1 MVLNFFF
8 EIFITRLKNMVV
20 IFQTK
25 FFRVGAWGTALVLS
39 GTLCACDGEKKNANK
54 VLSNKHVF
62 NASVRE
68 IMGDAK
74 IIIDG
79 DAYSLD
85 VGQNVFEK
93 TQLEA
98 GVASSVVLS
107 VADGSALKVDGKSVI
122 QFDATIES
130 LKRTMSVALRQGRLM
145 FDVQKQAI
153 KDEFEISTE
162 NVVSVVRSAVGFV
175 ENIDGLEVSSL
186 KEGSVVA
193 VKSDLEQS
201 IKNGQTLIAN
211 VNGIKILPL
220 ASSGTLFLAR
230 AIDSV
235 ATEAA
240 SELGVH
246 ASKLN
251 LDKIAAMLVAFDD
264 AYKKKADSLI
274 KKTQVSFKPKILNEY
289 IGKPSV
295 TLEALFVPGSI
306 VSVQGFVDTI
316 PESGIYKRTFEW
328 ADSTAFG
335 PKRFVVNCSNG
346 EVEYICHTWITNFV
360 SAKMA
365 EVLTKADERKT
376 HVVKDTVQQPK
387 NLKPTVVIEGS
398 GRERIHVLPEERD
411 IPATLRFSVA
421 GLMGADLKQIKK
433 IVVKRKGAIIKT
445 FSGDELTTN
454 SFKLPLRLKQNRI
467 AHIEIWVYFVNGK
480 RIKGRK
486 VYETYCYFENYEG
499 GKKSNRINDMT
510 AEEEYKNVVSK
521 HLLKNE

>member
-8 EIFITRLKNMVV
+8 EIFITRLKNMVA
-20 IFQTK
+20 ICLTK
-25 FFRVGAWGTALVLS
+25 FFRVGAWGVAFVLS
-39 GTLCACDGEKKNANK
+39 GALCACDGEKKNANK
-54 VLSNKHVF
+54 VLSEKHVF
-62 NASVRE
+62 NATVRE

-235 ATEAA
+235 ATKTA

-251 LDKIAAMLVAFDD
+251 LDKIVAMLVAFDE

-274 KKTQVSFKPKILNEY
+274 KKTQVAFKPKTLNEY

-295 TLEALFVPGSI
+295 TLEALFVPGCI

-316 PESGIYKRTFEW
+316 LESGLYKRTFEW
-328 ADSTAFG
+328 VDSTAFG
-335 PKRFVVNCSNG
+335 PKRFVVNCGNG
-346 EVEYICHTWITNFV
+346 EVEYICHTWSTNFV

-365 EVLTKADERKT
+365 EVLTKADGRKT

-421 GLMGADLKQIKK
+421 GLMGSDLKQIKK

-454 SFKLPLRLKQNRI
+454 SFKLPIRLKQNRV
-467 AHIEIWVYFVNGK
+467 AHIEISVYFVNGK
-480 RIKGRK
+480 LIKGRK

-499 GKKSNRINDMT
+499 GKKSNRVNDMT

>member
-8 EIFITRLKNMVV
+8 EIFITRLKNMVA
-20 IFQTK
+20 ICLTK
-25 FFRVGAWGTALVLS
+25 FFRVGAWGVAFVLS
-39 GTLCACDGEKKNANK
+39 GTLCACDDENKTNK
-54 VLSNKHVF
+54 VLPGKHVF
-62 NASVRE
+62 NATVRE
-68 IMGDAK
+68 ITGDSR

-79 DAYSLD
+79 DASSLN
-85 VGQNVFEK
+85 VGQDVFEK
-93 TQLEA
+93 MQLA
-98 GVASSVVLS
+98 TGVASSVVLS
-107 VADGSALKVDGKSVI
+107 VADGSAFKMDGKSEI
-122 QFDATIES
+122 QLDVTVES
-130 LKRTMSVALRQGRLM
+130 MKRTMSVALHRGRLM
-145 FDVQKQAI
+145 FDVQKQTL

-186 KEGSVVA
+186 KEGSIVVA
-193 VKSDLEQS
+193 KAGSEQS

-211 VNGIKILPL
+211 MNGSKILSL
-220 ASSGTLFLAR
+220 TSSGTLILAR
-230 AIDSV
+230 VIDSV

-251 LDKIAAMLVAFDD
+251 IDKLEAKLVAFDE

-274 KKTQVSFKPKILNEY
+274 KKTQVAFKPKILNEY

-365 EVLTKADERKT
+365 EVLTKADGRKT

-421 GLMGADLKQIKK
+421 GLMGSDLKQIKK

-454 SFKLPLRLKQNRI
+454 SFKLPIRLKQNRV
-467 AHIEIWVYFVNGK
+467 AHIEISVYFVNGK
-480 RIKGRK
+480 LIKGRK

-499 GKKSNRINDMT
+499 GKKSNRVNDMT

>member
-1 MVLNFFF
+1 MVA
-8 EIFITRLKNMVV
+8 

-25 FFRVGAWGTALVLS
+25 FFRVGALGIALVFS
-39 GTLCACDGEKKNANK
+39 GFLCACDEDADSKKKSNK
-54 VLSNKHVF
+54 ALSDKHVF
-62 NASVRE
+62 QATVRE
-68 IMGDAK
+68 ITGNARIK
-74 IIIDG
+74 FDG
-79 DAYSLD
+79 GAFSLKN
-85 VGQNVFEK
+85 GQKFFENS
-93 TQLEA
+93 QLA
-98 GVASSVVLS
+98 TGVSSSVVLS
-107 VADGSALKVDGKSVI
+107 VADGSAFKMDGKSEV
-122 QFDATIES
+122 QFDAAVES
-130 LKRTMSVALRQGRLM
+130 LKRTISVALRQGRLM
-145 FDVQKQAI
+145 FDVQKQAL
-153 KDEFEISTE
+153 KDEFEIRTDE
-162 NVVSVVRSAVGFV
+162 ILSVVRSAVGFV
-175 ENIDGLEVSSL
+175 ENADGLEVSSL
-186 KEGSVVA
+186 KEGTVVV
-193 VKSDLEQS
+193 VKSDFEQS

-211 VNGIKILPL
+211 MNGFKILSL
-220 ASSGTLFLAR
+220 ASSGTIFLAR

-235 ATEAA
+235 ATESA
-240 SELGVH
+240 SEHGIH

-251 LDKIAAMLVAFDD
+251 LDKIATMLEAFDES
-264 AYKKKADSLI
+264 YKKKADSLI
-274 KKTQVSFKPKILNEY
+274 KKTQVEFKPKILNEY
-289 IGKPSV
+289 IGKSSI
-295 TLEALFVPGSI
+295 TLEALFVPGGI

-316 PESGIYKRTFEW
+316 PESGLYKRTFEW

-335 PKRFVVNCSNG
+335 LKRFVVNCGNG
-346 EVEYICHTWITNFV
+346 EVEYICHTWNTNFV

-365 EVLTKADERKT
+365 DVLTKADERKI
-376 HVVKDTVQQPK
+376 HVVKDTAQQPK
-387 NLKPTVVIEGS
+387 ILKPTVVIEGS

-521 HLLKNE
+521 RLLKNE